1 MKKQLGE
8 IRDNVIQAN
17 ATMAEVNNNIE
28 NLKQDLKEL
37 GIKDY
42 DSVEDE
48 IRQMEEEVE
57 KLYNEAYTKIEK
69 WV

>member
-8 IRDNVIQAN
+8 IRDSVIQAN

-28 NLKQDLKEL
+28 NLRGDLKEL

-42 DSVEDE
+42 ETVDEE
-48 IRQMEEEVE
+48 IRQMEEEIE
-57 KLYNEAYTKIEK
+57 KLYTEAYSKVEK